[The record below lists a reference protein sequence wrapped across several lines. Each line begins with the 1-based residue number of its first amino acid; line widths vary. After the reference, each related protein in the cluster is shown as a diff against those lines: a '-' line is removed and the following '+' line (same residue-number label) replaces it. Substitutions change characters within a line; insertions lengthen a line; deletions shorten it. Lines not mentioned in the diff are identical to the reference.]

1 MRTNLWIILLF
12 VATPIVEMALLV
24 RLGSILG
31 FWPTILIV
39 VLTGVMGGSL
49 ARRQGLATWLR
60 FNKSLSSGRLPSD
73 EIFDGVIIL
82 ISAVLLLTPGVITD
96 LVGFLGL
103 IPPTRHWLRRRIGA
117 RLRRTSSDTA
127 WSSLFGASTQSTPEQ
142 EDPAND
148 DGWSGQAA
156 PKPRHSRTG
165 GSVQN

>member
-1 MRTNLWIILLF
+1 MNIWIILLF

-24 RLGSILG
+24 RLGSVLG

-39 VLTGVMGGSL
+39 VLTGVTGGSL

-103 IPPTRHWLRRRIGA
+103 IPPTRHWLRRRIGT
-117 RLRRTSSDTA
+117 RLRRTNGATA
-127 WSSLFGASTQSTPEQ
+127 WFSSFGVTAPSNPQQ
-142 EDPAND
+142 EGEAND
-148 DGWSGQAA
+148 DGWRGQAA
-156 PKPRHSRTG
+156 TKPRHRTAG
-165 GSVQN
+165 GSGRK